1 MGERP
6 ARERAEIVLR
16 NMDAK
21 TVASVVNDLRD
32 LGINREA
39 IRVEQ

>member
-16 NMDAK
+16 NMDAE

-32 LGINREA
+32 LGIRREA
-39 IRVEQ
+39 IRVES

>member
-16 NMDAK
+16 NMDPE

-32 LGINREA
+32 LGIKREA
-39 IRVEQ
+39 IRVEV

>member
-1 MGERP
+1 MSDAP

-16 NMDAK
+16 NMDPE

-32 LGINREA
+32 LGIKREA
-39 IRVEQ
+39 IRVEV